1 MNKKEKKSPQKIFL
15 KNYGELGESS
25 LFAMENEERARY
37 LYGEWGESSLFAM
50 KNDESSYL
58 LWRMM
63 RELVINYG
71 E

>member
-37 LYGEWGESSLFAM
+37 LYGE
-50 KNDESSYL
+50 
-58 LWRMM
+58 
-63 RELVINYG
+63 
-71 E
+71 